1 MIRMENHGGA
11 PAAFP
16 ATGERIDK
24 HYGIGFRMKLVVREK
39 RSRRMELPA
48 GFPLIDSQGLLVA
61 RDRRQLPDRRK
72 QQYGIDDLKVILSK
86 MSSD

>member
-1 MIRMENHGGA
+1 MIRMGMHAGA
-11 PAAFP
+11 PATFT
-16 ATGERIDK
+16 ATGERIGK

-39 RSRRMELPA
+39 GSRRVELPA
-48 GFPLIDSQGLLVA
+48 RFPLIDSQGVLVA
-61 RDRRQLPDRRK
+61 SDRRQLPDRRK